1 MPSGLQRTRV
11 SRKEIDVN
19 LEQLRKQARE
29 LVRAARSGDAAAQT
43 RLGDLPL
50 RLASAQLVIA
60 RQRGFPSWPALVHYL
75 EADVASF
82 IRPQQIAAV
91 NEQTGC
97 SQHGPTS
104 PTIAEHD
111 SYSGVAGTAE

>member
-82 IRPQQIAAV
+82 IQAATDRRCERANRLLAARPDIA
-91 NEQTGC
+91 
-97 SQHGPTS
+97 
-104 PTIAEHD
+104 D
-111 SYSGVAGTAE
+111 DR